1 MRRCPARPP
10 GPGISVMRLDHKN
23 LLQRIYDMDPS
34 LRSILSPHRD
44 REKMRADLN
53 DFLNARTAAW
63 HRPDSRLHPLELVI
77 VDRCIEVFRNILSRR
92 NERMAGFSTL
102 GHLQKIADGEVPEES
117 SRAFLLEMLH
127 LWRGVYGKSKVYDK
141 AARSDPTLKGRKAA
155 VARSAVL
162 DDEAGMIKD
171 ELSRFRSGLEPDV
184 VEKRRR
190 MKRKILTRLGA
201 SDEDWRNYRWHLR
214 NIVSEA
220 DDIASIIRLSPEERR
235 AVEVAKSRCIPFG
248 ITPYYLG
255 LFDGGPGGDFDRAI
269 RAQVILPPDEVDALA
284 DGRTGGSHSLDFMHE
299 SDTSPADLITRRYPQ
314 IAIFKPV
321 NTCPQ
326 ICSYCQRNWEVDPP
340 MAAGAFYPQKKLAKA
355 LDWFARHTSMTEIL
369 ITGGDPLL
377 LADGKLEYILRRIA
391 HMAHIQRIRIGTR
404 MPVTLPFRI
413 TDSLMDMVARYHV
426 PGKREV
432 AFVTHFEH
440 VAEITPQAVEALAAI
455 RRRGMSIYNQTVFTY
470 FNSRRFENVALRKM
484 LRLAGVDPYYTFNT
498 KGKEETRTY
507 RVPISR
513 LMQEVKEEARLV
525 PGLDRT
531 DEPVFNIPALGKNY
545 LKAAQ
550 HHNVIAIHPD
560 GSRIIEFHPWEKMM
574 HKVDTYVFK
583 DIPIYE
589 YLKKLESDG
598 EDLRKYRTI
607 WYYI

>member
-1 MRRCPARPP
+1 MKIDHRNMLQKVCNLDPA
-10 GPGISVMRLDHKN
+10 
-23 LLQRIYDMDPS
+23 
-34 LRSILSPHRD
+34 LRSILSSGRD
-44 REKMRADLN
+44 REKLRADLHN
-53 DFLNARTAAW
+53 FLNARVAEC
-63 HRPDSRLHPLELVI
+63 HSPDSRLHPLELVI
-77 VDRCIEVFRNILSRR
+77 VDRCIDVLRNILSRR

-102 GHLQKIADGEVPEES
+102 GHLQKIVSGEVPEES

-127 LWRGVYGKSKVYDK
+127 LWRGVFGKSRVYEK
-141 AARSDPTLKGRKAA
+141 AEKPDRALKGRKAA
-155 VARSAVL
+155 LARSAVL
-162 DDEAGMIKD
+162 DEEASMIGR
-171 ELSRFRSGLEPDV
+171 EISRYKSGLDPEII
-184 VEKRRR
+184 EKRRR
-190 MKRKILTRLGA
+190 LKKRIMDRLGA
-201 SDEDWRNYRWHLR
+201 SDSDWKNYRWQLR
-214 NIVSEA
+214 NVFRDA
-220 DDIASIIRLSPEERR
+220 DSISSVITLSAAERR
-235 AVEVAKSRCIPFG
+235 AVELAQSRCVPFG

-255 LFDGGPGGDFDRAI
+255 LFDRTGGEGFDRAI

-284 DGRTGGSHSLDFMHE
+284 DGRAGGGHSLDFMHE
-299 SDTSPADLITRRYPQ
+299 ADTSPADLVTRRYPQ

-340 MAAGAFYPQKKLAKA
+340 MAAAAFYPQKKLAGA
-355 LDWFARHTSMTEIL
+355 LDWFDRHVHMTEIL
-369 ITGGDPLL
+369 VTGGDPLL

-391 HMAHIQRIRIGTR
+391 QMPHIQRIRIGTR

-426 PGKREV
+426 PGRREV

-440 VAEITPQAVEALAAI
+440 VAEITPQSVEALAAI
-455 RRRGMSIYNQTVFTY
+455 RRRGMGIYNQTVFTY

-507 RVPISR
+507 RVPIAR

-550 HHNVIAIHPD
+550 HHDVIAIHPD

-574 HKVDTYVFK
+574 RMVDTYVFK
-583 DIPIYE
+583 DISIYG
-589 YLKKLESDG
+589 YLKKLEADG
-598 EDLRKYRTI
+598 EDLGRYRTI

>member
-1 MRRCPARPP
+1 MK
-10 GPGISVMRLDHKN
+10 IDHKN
-23 LLQRIYDMDPS
+23 MFQKILDLDPG
-34 LRSILSPHRD
+34 LKSILASGQD
-44 REKMRADLN
+44 IEELRADLH
-53 DFLNARTAAW
+53 DFLNARAAQW
-63 HRPDSRLHPLELVI
+63 HSPDSRLHPLDLVI
-77 VDRCIEVFRNILSRR
+77 VDRCIDVLRNILSRR

-102 GHLQKIADGEVPEES
+102 GHLKKIAAGEIRQDE

-127 LWRGVYGKSKVYDK
+127 LWRGVFGRSKVYEKGEK
-141 AARSDPTLKGRKAA
+141 ADAGLRGRRAA

-162 DDEAGMIKD
+162 DAEASMIAR
-171 ELSRFRSGLEPDV
+171 ELSRFRSGLDPEI

-190 MKRKILTRLGA
+190 MKKRILARFGA
-201 SDEDWRNYRWHLR
+201 SDEDWKNYRWHLR
-214 NIVSEA
+214 HILSDAEAISAIVE
-220 DDIASIIRLSPEERR
+220 LSSGERR
-235 AVEVAKSRCIPFG
+235 AVEISKSRCVPFG

-255 LFDGGPGGDFDRAI
+255 LFDRRGREGFDRAI
-269 RAQVILPPDEVDALA
+269 RAQVILPPEEVDALA
-284 DGRTGGSHSLDFMHE
+284 EGRIGGGHSLDFMHE

-340 MAAGAFYPQKKLAKA
+340 MAAGAFYPQKKLARA
-355 LDWFARHTSMTEIL
+355 LDWFEGRTSMTEIL

-391 HMAHIQRIRIGTR
+391 RMQHIQRIRIGTR

-413 TDSLMDMVARYHV
+413 TDSLMDMIARYHV
-426 PGKREV
+426 PGRREV

-455 RRRGMSIYNQTVFTY
+455 RRRGMAVYNQTVFTY
-470 FNSRRFENVALRKM
+470 FNSRRFENVALRKT

-507 RVPISR
+507 RVPIAR

-550 HHNVIAIHPD
+550 HHDVIAIHPD

-574 HKVDTYVFK
+574 RMVDTYVFK

-598 EDLRKYRTI
+598 EDLKKYRTI
-607 WYYI
+607 WYYL